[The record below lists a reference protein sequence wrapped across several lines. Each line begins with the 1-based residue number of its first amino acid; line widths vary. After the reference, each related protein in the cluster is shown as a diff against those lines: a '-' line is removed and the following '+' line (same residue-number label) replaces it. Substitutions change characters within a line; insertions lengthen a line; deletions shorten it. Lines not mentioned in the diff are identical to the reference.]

1 MQGMPANKILII
13 EDDPVGRHILH
24 TALKAAKFETAMAG
38 DAMLAL
44 TQARQEKPDLIVLD
58 LGLPAGGGFIFLH
71 RLRMFPALAVIPV
84 LVVSGLDR
92 AVNEQAALDAGAAAY
107 LEKPATPDVI
117 IAKIREILGE

>member
-1 MQGMPANKILII
+1 MPANKILII

-24 TALKAAKFETAMAG
+24 TALKAAHFETSMAG

-44 TQARQEKPDLIVLD
+44 TQARQIKPDLIILD
-58 LGLPAGGGFIFLH
+58 LGLPAGGGYTFLH

-92 AVNEQAALDAGAAAY
+92 ATNEQIAIDAGASAY
-107 LEKPATPDVI
+107 LEKPAAPDVI